1 MSWNSEEWNQWL
13 WKYSNKNFQRWSW
26 GQPEEDV
33 DIHARLFAIREE
45 LNKLQK
51 TLDDLIILLLNYQ
64 IGEEE

>member
-13 WKYSNKNFQRWSW
+13 WKYRNNNFQRWNW
-26 GQPEEDV
+26 VKPEENI

-45 LNKLQK
+45 VNNLQN